1 MVFFFQWWRHTLI
14 RYRPLIVYAAAWTFL
29 LTTMVVVLSLSAE
42 IAFMNAV
49 SPSSTFSSKC
59 NSESVRIP
67 SDVPSEV
74 AVCLPGA
81 LFQLS
86 RMDLF
91 VPPIFAALVVV
102 ASVVFVQAIGIYEI
116 DSEEE

>member
-1 MVFFFQWWRHTLI
+1 MI
-14 RYRPLIVYAAAWTFL
+14 RYRPLIVYAVAWTML
-29 LTTMVVVLSLSAE
+29 LTTTVVVLSLSAE
-42 IAFMNAV
+42 IIFMKAV

-59 NSESVRIP
+59 ILEFVRVP
-67 SDVPSEV
+67 SDAPSEV
-74 AVCLPGA
+74 VVCLPSA

-102 ASVVFVQAIGIYEI
+102 ASVVFVQAVGFCEVDYEEA
-116 DSEEE
+116 EE